1 MGSMARRM
9 QRAARRAGPTVGGP
23 RPTLSM
29 DFMVVD
35 AEANCST
42 QEMRDHR
49 AAMLEVAREHGVTVV
64 ERFSPEW
71 EKLVEMGLARR

>member
-9 QRAARRAGPTVGGP
+9 ERAARRGGRKNADP
-23 RPTLSM
+23 STTEM
-29 DFMVVD
+29 DFMIVD

-49 AAMLEVAREHGVTVV
+49 EAMLKVAREHGVRVV
-64 ERFSPEW
+64 DKFSPEW
-71 EKLVEMGLARR
+71 EQLVEIGLARR